1 MQKVDSGVVLLI
13 VHCQQLTLYTGGRE
27 QMSDSTFNISKQSM
41 KRVELVT
48 VSGRIDSSNAAE
60 FDNFLQQAMAD
71 GRHNVVLELS
81 GITYMSSAGLRA
93 IVALLRE
100 AKKHRGDVR
109 IATPSDRMKEVL
121 QLAGLDSLFEVY
133 DDETAAVGSF

>member
-1 MQKVDSGVVLLI
+1 
-13 VHCQQLTLYTGGRE
+13 
-27 QMSDSTFNISKQSM
+27 MSDSTFNISKQSM

>member
-1 MQKVDSGVVLLI
+1 
-13 VHCQQLTLYTGGRE
+13 
-27 QMSDSTFNISKQSM
+27 MSDSTFNISKQSM

-48 VSGRIDSSNAAE
+48 VSGRVDSSNAAE
-60 FDNFLQQAMAD
+60 FDNYLQQTVAD
-71 GRHNVVLELS
+71 GHHNVVLELS
-81 GITYMSSAGLRA
+81 GINYMSSAGLRA

-109 IATPSDRMKEVL
+109 IAKPSDRMKEVL